1 MKIKLD
7 ENAVVAAKDLFFSLG
22 HEADSVPDEEMTG
35 APDPTLLD
43 ACRREER
50 VLATFDLGFGDARVY
65 PPDTYPGIVL
75 LRLADQQPDAVP
87 HVLRRLLADHD
98 LDWLAG
104 CLIIVTDQQARI
116 PTQIG
121 LY

>member
-7 ENAVVAAKDLFFSLG
+7 ENVTVAAKDLFSSLD
-22 HEADSVPDEEMTG
+22 HEADSVPDEKMTG

-50 VLATFDLGFGDARVY
+50 VLVTFDVGFGDVRVY

-75 LRLADQQPDAVP
+75 LRLADQQPDAVLD
-87 HVLRRLLADHD
+87 VLRRFLADHD
-98 LDWLAG
+98 LDRLAG
-104 CLIIVTDQQARI
+104 CLVVVTDQQVRI
-116 PTQIG
+116 RRK
-121 LY
+121 